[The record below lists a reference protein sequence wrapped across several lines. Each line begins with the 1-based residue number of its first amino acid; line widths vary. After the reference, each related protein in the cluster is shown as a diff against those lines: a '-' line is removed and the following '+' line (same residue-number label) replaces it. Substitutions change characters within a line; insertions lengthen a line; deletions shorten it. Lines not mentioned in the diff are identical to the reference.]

1 MKKLI
6 IQTLIIL
13 ASFFA
18 TWFVLKQIDWM
29 SLFRIEKLTQST
41 EEKLGDLFW
50 DWFNNSEKEIHDPE
64 ITDPADSLLTR
75 ICESNSIDKNLIKLH
90 IIQNDDVNAFALP
103 NGHLVIFTGL
113 IADSENESELSGVI
127 SHEIAHIKM
136 DHVMK
141 KLVKEFGLSVLISMT
156 TGNGGGDIVKETAK
170 VLSSTAYD
178 RNLEE
183 MADYRAVDYLLK
195 AEIDPEGFANFLYRL
210 AEEESAVDE
219 HLSWISTHPGSKERA
234 KYIIEYISGKEV
246 IIHPVIEQ
254 ATWEKLKARL
264 QES

>member
-1 MKKLI
+1 MKKLT
-6 IQTLIIL
+6 IQVLIII

-50 DWFNNSEKEIHDPE
+50 DWFNRSEKEIHDPE
-64 ITDPADSLLTR
+64 ITDPTDSLLTR
-75 ICESNSIDKNLIKLH
+75 ICESNSIDKKLIKLH
-90 IIQNDDVNAFALP
+90 IMQSGDVNAFALP

-113 IADSENESELSGVI
+113 IAASENESELSGVI

-141 KLVKEFGLSVLISMT
+141 KLVKEAGLSVLISMT
-156 TGNGGGDIVKETAK
+156 TGNGGGDIVQETAK

-183 MADYRAVDYLLK
+183 MADYRAIDYLLD

-210 AEEESAVDE
+210 AEEESAAE
-219 HLSWISTHPGSKERA
+219 KHLSWISTHPRSKERA
-234 KYIIEYISGKEV
+234 ENIIEYLSGKEV
-246 IIHPVIEQ
+246 TINQVIEQ
-254 ATWEKLKARL
+254 ATWEKM
-264 QES
+264 QESLKEL